1 MDTGSAVDRREK
13 SACLT
18 SQWAQALH
26 ASKWAELLGC
36 FLLGMV
42 LSAARLGR
50 MCGPFGL
57 AMTATLGFGS
67 GGLCCMLGSVTGYYA
82 AFGFTVGTQMAA
94 GCTLAFS
101 ACCLLRNRNG
111 IFTAWV
117 PAVISVA
124 AYSLTRIAV
133 YAFTGGFSW
142 MIAARIVLQLLLCG
156 GAALAFHNALDL
168 RETQT
173 SAGAICRVVST
184 VMLFSFLL
192 MGISGFV
199 VFGELSLGRV
209 LAVFALMVM
218 TFSGGSMIG
227 ASAAVV
233 IGAAMDVAS
242 GGVLFSVLYPAS
254 VLIGGLFSKQRR
266 ILFSTCSVSMAAVCL
281 ILLPANPLSIYALAE
296 FAVGSLLFAGLPM
309 RFITAIGAFA
319 LPMQAGRGES
329 GLRHL
334 VAGRIGGM
342 SRAYRALYD
351 IAQEA
356 AVSAENDNDIS
367 RVFDRTADRV
377 CVRCQLREECWIAC
391 GNETLNA
398 MNDATVKMQQRGRLE
413 ITDFPKYFRERC
425 LLLHEFTEVV
435 NGELRLRGYRRRMK
449 QMMQEERSLLLEQY
463 KDFSDVLAD
472 SARQLDSVH
481 GADPLSERRLIR
493 YLRTLG
499 IEADAAVFRDDR
511 GRLHAAIES
520 AALRKVIDRPEFLDG
535 LSAVLGVR
543 LCIPERQMK
552 ENSLILLEAEP
563 LSASVGIA
571 AVRKRGESVSGDRGT
586 YFKTDT
592 GHLCVILSDG
602 MGTGPEAADGSI
614 SAIRI
619 LESFLR
625 AGVAPSSAMK
635 LLNATALARDEENW
649 GYATVDLM
657 CIDLFTGD
665 ACFYKYGAAP
675 SYVKNGNVIRKIKC
689 RSYAAGLKY
698 EAGKAPDVMHMH
710 LKPGSIAVIA
720 SDGVVSDGKDLWLRK
735 LLEKTT
741 AEDMKTLAGGV
752 IRSAVREYGRNDD
765 MTALAVKVEV
775 RP

>member
-1 MDTGSAVDRREK
+1 MDMGSVLDRREQHA
-13 SACLT
+13 SL
-18 SQWAQALH
+18 SGRWAQVLH

-36 FLLGMV
+36 FLLGLV
-42 LSAARLGR
+42 LSAAKLGSG
-50 MCGPFGL
+50 CGPFGI
-57 AMTATLGFGS
+57 AMTATLGYGS
-67 GGLCCMLGSVTGYYA
+67 GGLFCLLGSMTGYYA

-94 GCTLAFS
+94 GCTLVFS
-101 ACCLLRNRNG
+101 ACYLLRNHRS
-111 IFTAWV
+111 IFEKWT
-117 PAVISVA
+117 PAVISVS
-124 AYSLTRIAV
+124 AYGLTRVAV
-133 YAFTGGFSW
+133 SALTGGFSW
-142 MIAARIVLQLLLCG
+142 MIVVRIVLQLGLCAG
-156 GAALAFHNALDL
+156 SAFVFQHALDL

-173 SAGAICRVVST
+173 SVSAVRRTVST
-184 VMLFSFLL
+184 VILFSFLL

-199 VFGELSLGRV
+199 VFGEISLGRI
-209 LAVFALMVM
+209 LAVFVLLILTA
-218 TFSGGSMIG
+218 SGGSLIG
-227 ASAAVV
+227 GSASV
-233 IGAAMDVAS
+233 IVGAAMDITS
-242 GGVLFSVLYPAS
+242 GNVLFSVFYPIS
-254 VLIGGLFSKQRR
+254 FMVGGLFSKQKRPVYCTVC
-266 ILFSTCSVSMAAVCL
+266 LTMAAVAL
-281 ILLPANPLSIYALAE
+281 VLLPRHSLGIYALAE
-296 FAVGSLLFAGLPM
+296 YAAGAVLFAALPRGL
-309 RFITAIGAFA
+309 ITSIGAFA
-319 LPMQAGRGES
+319 LPAQAGRGES

-356 AVSAENDNDIS
+356 AGLSENDNDIS
-367 RVFDRTADRV
+367 KVFDRTADRV
-377 CVRCQLREECWIAC
+377 CVLCQLKEECWIAC
-391 GNETLNA
+391 GNDTLNA
-398 MNDATVKMQQRGRLE
+398 MNDATAAMMRRGRLE
-413 ITDFPKYFRERC
+413 SMDFPKYFRDRC
-425 LLLHEFTEVV
+425 VSLHEFTEVV
-435 NGELRLRGYRRRMK
+435 NGELRLRSYRRRMK
-449 QMMQEERSLLLEQY
+449 QMMQEERALLFEQY
-463 KDFSDVLAD
+463 RDFSDVLAD
-472 SARQLDSVH
+472 SARALDSVH

-493 YLRTLG
+493 YLRSLG

-520 AALRKVIDRPEFLDG
+520 ASLRSVIDRPEFLDG
-535 LSAVLGVR
+535 MSAVLGVR
-543 LCIPERQMK
+543 LCIPERQLK

-571 AVRKRGESVSGDRGT
+571 AVRKRGETVSGDRGT
-586 YFKTDT
+586 YFKTDS
-592 GHLCVILSDG
+592 GQLCVILSDG

-614 SAIRI
+614 NTIRI

-625 AGVAPSSAMK
+625 AGVSPSSAMK
-635 LLNATALARDEENW
+635 LLNAAALARDTESW

-675 SYVKNGNVIRKIKC
+675 SYVKNGNVIRKIKS
-689 RSYAAGLKY
+689 RSFAAGLKY

-741 AEDMKTLAGGV
+741 AEDMKTLAGAV

-775 RP
+775 RK